1 MKRIKRTISKAVV
14 FFLLLGMVLS
24 SCGKKGNGQGEHGY
38 RRTEDNIELNIWS
51 YYSALQQEVFLKMV
65 DEFNLGRGKDLN
77 ITVHVTNP
85 GSMVDLESSLL
96 SLTDKNFSQES
107 YPDMAFVYRDTA
119 QALDKKGYLVD
130 IKPYFSD
137 EELDAFVPEFLE
149 EGELGVKSEGI
160 KILPIAKSTELFFV
174 NSTDW
179 QKFSDATGCSLS
191 DMTTR
196 DGLLDVAKK
205 YYDYTDSMTIIPGDG
220 KAFFGQQGFANYF
233 LIGAKQMGVD
243 LIKQDADGKTVF
255 NFPKDVMRK
264 LWNYFYVPY
273 IYGYFS
279 SSGRFRSD
287 DVRTGDIICFT
298 ATSVS
303 YTYFPKEVILS
314 DEEHYPIDNIVLPCP
329 EIVKG
334 QNIVVQQ
341 GAGISVIKGE
351 EAKIKASMEFLR
363 WITSKD
369 VNSKFAISA
378 EYLPVRKDALTV
390 ETLDVLKGR
399 GGDPGLE
406 AALKNVSSNSLYVMP
421 VVENAESIR
430 DVLEHNLED
439 KAVEDKK
446 AINTAIASGL
456 SREDAIAEYDT
467 EENFNL
473 WYDSLLAELETF
485 RN

>member
-1 MKRIKRTISKAVV
+1 M
-14 FFLLLGMVLS
+14 
-24 SCGKKGNGQGEHGY
+24 
-38 RRTEDNIELNIWS
+38 
-51 YYSALQQEVFLKMV
+51 
-65 DEFNLGRGKDLN
+65 
-77 ITVHVTNP
+77 
-85 GSMVDLESSLL
+85 
-96 SLTDKNFSQES
+96 
-107 YPDMAFVYRDTA
+107 
-119 QALDKKGYLVD
+119 
-130 IKPYFSD
+130 
-137 EELDAFVPEFLE
+137 E

-196 DGLLDVAKK
+196 DGLLEVAKK